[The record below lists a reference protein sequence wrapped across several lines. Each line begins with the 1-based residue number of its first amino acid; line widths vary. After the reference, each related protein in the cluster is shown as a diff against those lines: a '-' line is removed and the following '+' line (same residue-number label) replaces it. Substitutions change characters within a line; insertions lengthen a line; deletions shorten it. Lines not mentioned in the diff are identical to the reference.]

1 MSWDNYSS
9 VGSAGGA
16 GGRTA
21 WSGGHGEHE
30 VTHRPPWR
38 LLEPVCSAC
47 GGQWVPGADGA
58 GVPSGRGPEGWNLR
72 SLPPGMG
79 RDGNSPLRW

>member
-1 MSWDNYSS
+1 MRRMSWDNYSS

-30 VTHRPPWR
+30 VTHGPHQHNMAPAGACLQR
-38 LLEPVCSAC
+38 LRGAVGPRCRWCWGA
-47 GGQWVPGADGA
+47 QWKG
-58 GVPSGRGPEGWNLR
+58 S
-72 SLPPGMG
+72 
-79 RDGNSPLRW
+79 